1 MTLLLAM
8 FSFSLVMS
16 ITPGPVNM
24 IILSSGINYGVKKTI
39 PYVSGATVGFT
50 LLLLFIGFGFSQF
63 INAYPFF
70 LTYLAIVGSLYI
82 IYMGYKIA
90 SSKPELEIRKKD
102 VPKFYEGFLL
112 QWINPKA
119 WIACV
124 SGASIFSS
132 AESYDPF
139 LTFTIIYFIV
149 CYISLGVW
157 AILGDK
163 VSYLLKDHFRLR
175 LFNFTM
181 GLLLMIT
188 AGYLCYTHLPPSIC
202 YITNI

>member
-8 FSFSLVMS
+8 VSFSLSMS

-24 IILSSGINYGVKKTI
+24 IILSSGISYGVKRTI

-50 LLLLFIGFGFSQF
+50 LLLLLIGFGFSQF

-82 IYMGYKIA
+82 FYIGYKIA
-90 SSKPELEIRKKD
+90 FSKPELEISKKEA
-102 VPKFYEGFLL
+102 PKFYEGFLL

-132 AESYDPF
+132 AESYDLF
-139 LTFTIIYFIV
+139 LTFTIIYFII
-149 CYISLGVW
+149 CYISLGMW

-163 VSYLLKDHFRLR
+163 VSYLLKDNFRLR
-175 LFNFTM
+175 LFNLTM
-181 GLLLMIT
+181 GFLLMIT
-188 AGYLCYTHLPPSIC
+188 AGYLCYVQF
-202 YITNI
+202 N

>member
-1 MTLLLAM
+1 MKLLLAM

-24 IILSSGINYGVKKTI
+24 IILSSGLNHGVKKTI

-50 LLLLFIGFGFSQF
+50 LLLLFTGFGFSQF
-63 INAYPFF
+63 INAYPSF

-82 IYMGYKIA
+82 IYIGYKIA
-90 SSKPELEIRKKD
+90 SAKPKLEISKKD
-102 VPKFYEGFLL
+102 VPKFYEGLLL

-124 SGASIFSS
+124 SGVSIFSS
-132 AESYDPF
+132 VETHSPF
-139 LTFTIIYFIV
+139 LTFTMIYFMV
-149 CYISLGVW
+149 CYISLSVW

-163 VSYLLKDHFRLR
+163 VSYLLKDYFRLR
-175 LFNFTM
+175 VFNFIM
-181 GLLLMIT
+181 GSILIIT
-188 AGYLCYTHLPPSIC
+188 AGYLCYGQFK
-202 YITNI
+202 Y

>member
-39 PYVSGATVGFT
+39 PYVTGATVGFIF
-50 LLLLFIGFGFSQF
+50 LLLFIGFGFSQF
-63 INAYPFF
+63 IKAYPFF
-70 LTYLAIVGSLYI
+70 QNYLAIVGSLYI
-82 IYMGYKIA
+82 IYLGYKIA
-90 SSKPELEIRKKD
+90 CSKSKLKESKND
-102 VPKFYEGFLL
+102 VLKFYQGFLL

-132 AESYDPF
+132 AKSYGPF
-139 LTFTIIYFIV
+139 LTFSIIYFIV
-149 CYISLGVW
+149 CYISLSVW
-157 AILGDK
+157 AILGNR
-163 VSYLLKDHFRLR
+163 VSYLLKDHVHLR
-175 LFNFTM
+175 FFNFTM

-188 AGYLCYTHLPPSIC
+188 AGYLSYDQFN
-202 YITNI
+202 YIFSR

>member
-24 IILSSGINYGVKKTI
+24 IILSSGISYGLKKTM

-50 LLLLFIGFGFSQF
+50 LLLLFIGFGFSRF
-63 INAYPFF
+63 IKAYPFF

-90 SSKPELEIRKKD
+90 SSKPELAISKKD
-102 VPKFYEGFLL
+102 IPKFYEGFLL

-124 SGASIFSS
+124 SGASIFSNP
-132 AESYDPF
+132 ESYDPF
-139 LTFTIIYFIV
+139 LKFTIIYFVV

-163 VSYLLKDHFRLR
+163 VSHLLKDHFRLK
-175 LFNFTM
+175 LLNFIM

-188 AGYLCYTHLPPSIC
+188 AGYLCYGQFGK
-202 YITNI
+202 

>member
-1 MTLLLAM
+1 MALLLAM
-8 FSFSLVMS
+8 FSFALVMS

-24 IILSSGINYGVKKTI
+24 IILSSGINHGVKRTI
-39 PYVSGATVGFT
+39 PYLSRATVGFT

-63 INAYPFF
+63 IKACPFF
-70 LTYLAIVGSLYI
+70 MAYLAIVGSLYI

-90 SSKPELEIRKKD
+90 SSKPELKINKKD
-102 VPKFYEGFLL
+102 APKFYEGFLL

-132 AESYDPF
+132 AESYDSF

-149 CYISLGVW
+149 CYLSLGVW
-157 AILGDK
+157 AVLGDK
-163 VSYLLKDHFRLR
+163 VSYLLRDHFRLR

-188 AGYLCYTHLPPSIC
+188 AGYLCYGQFH
-202 YITNI
+202 Y

>member
-1 MTLLLAM
+1 MKLLLAM

-24 IILSSGINYGVKKTI
+24 IILSSGISYGVKRTI

-70 LTYLAIVGSLYI
+70 LTYLAIAGSVYI

-90 SSKPELEIRKKD
+90 SSKPELEVIKND
-102 VPKFYEGFLL
+102 APKFNEGFLL

-132 AESYDPF
+132 AESYGTF

-149 CYISLGVW
+149 CFISLGVW

-163 VSYLLKDHFRLR
+163 ISHLLKEHYRKR
-175 LFNFTM
+175 IFNFTM

-188 AGYLCYTHLPPSIC
+188 AGYLCYGQFNL
-202 YITNI
+202 

>member
-1 MTLLLAM
+1 MILLLAM
-8 FSFSLVMS
+8 LSFSLAMS

-39 PYVSGATVGFT
+39 PYVSGATVGFI

-63 INAYPFF
+63 IKAYPFF
-70 LTYLAIVGSLYI
+70 LTYLAIAGSVYI
-82 IYMGYKIA
+82 VYLGYKIA
-90 SSKPELEIRKKD
+90 SDKPELKISKND
-102 VPKFYEGFLL
+102 APKFYEGFLL

-132 AESYDPF
+132 ATSYNPF
-139 LTFTIIYFIV
+139 LMFAMVYFIV
-149 CYISLGVW
+149 CYISLFIW

-163 VSYLLKDHFRLR
+163 VSHLLKDHFRLR
-175 LFNFTM
+175 QFNFIM
-181 GLLLMIT
+181 GLLLMLT
-188 AGYLCYTHLPPSIC
+188 AGYLCFSQINY
-202 YITNI
+202 

>member
-24 IILSSGINYGVKKTI
+24 IILSSGISYGVKRTI

-63 INAYPFF
+63 IKAYPFF

-90 SSKPELEIRKKD
+90 SSKPELEISKKD
-102 VPKFYEGFLL
+102 IPKFYEGFLL

-119 WIACV
+119 WIALV
-124 SGASIFSS
+124 SGVSIFSN
-132 AESYDPF
+132 AESYDSF
-139 LTFTIIYFIV
+139 LTFAIIYFIV

-157 AILGDK
+157 AIL
-163 VSYLLKDHFRLR
+163 
-175 LFNFTM
+175 
-181 GLLLMIT
+181 
-188 AGYLCYTHLPPSIC
+188 
-202 YITNI
+202 

>member
-24 IILSSGINYGVKKTI
+24 IILTSGISYGVKRTI

-50 LLLLFIGFGFSQF
+50 LLLLFIGLGFSRF
-63 INAYPFF
+63 IKAYPFF
-70 LTYLAIVGSLYI
+70 LTYLAIVSSLYI
-82 IYMGYKIA
+82 IYLGYKIA
-90 SSKPELEIRKKD
+90 ASKPELEISKIAT
-102 VPKFYEGFLL
+102 PKFHEGFVL

-132 AESYDPF
+132 AESYDSF
-139 LTFTIIYFIV
+139 LTFTVIYFIV
-149 CYISLGVW
+149 CYLSLGVW
-157 AILGDK
+157 AVLGDK
-163 VSYLLKDHFRLR
+163 VSHLLKNHFRLR

-181 GLLLMIT
+181 GILLMIT
-188 AGYLCYTHLPPSIC
+188 AGYLCYGQLL
-202 YITNI
+202 

>member
-8 FSFSLVMS
+8 LSFSLVMS

-24 IILSSGINYGVKKTI
+24 IILSSGINYGVKRTI
-39 PYVSGATVGFT
+39 PYVSGATIGFI

-70 LTYLAIVGSLYI
+70 LTYLAIAGSLYI
-82 IYMGYKIA
+82 IYLGYKIA
-90 SSKPELEIRKKD
+90 SSKSELKISNND
-102 VPKFYEGFLL
+102 APKFYEGFLL

-124 SGASIFSS
+124 SGASMFSS
-132 AESYDPF
+132 ATSYNPF
-139 LTFTIIYFIV
+139 LKFTIIYFIV
-149 CYISLGVW
+149 CYISLSIW

-163 VSYLLKDHFRLR
+163 VSYLLKEHGRLR
-175 LFNFTM
+175 LFNFIM
-181 GLLLMIT
+181 GLLLMAT
-188 AGYLCYTHLPPSIC
+188 AGYLCFSQINY
-202 YITNI
+202 

>member
-24 IILSSGINYGVKKTI
+24 IILSSGISYGVKKTI
-39 PYVSGATVGFT
+39 PYVSGATVGFI

-63 INAYPFF
+63 IKAYPFF
-70 LTYLAIVGSLYI
+70 LTYLAIAGSLYI

-90 SSKPELEIRKKD
+90 SSKPELEISKKD
-102 VPKFYEGFLL
+102 APKFYEGFLL

-124 SGASIFSS
+124 SGAAIFSS
-132 AESYDPF
+132 AESYTTF
-139 LTFTIIYFIV
+139 VTFTIIYFIV
-149 CYISLGVW
+149 CYISLGLW
-157 AILGDK
+157 AVLGDK
-163 VSYLLKDHFRLR
+163 VSHLLKDHFRLR
-175 LFNFTM
+175 LFNFAM

-188 AGYLCYTHLPPSIC
+188 AGYLCYGQFGR
-202 YITNI
+202 

>member
-1 MTLLLAM
+1 MTLLLSM

-24 IILSSGINYGVKKTI
+24 IILSSGISYGVKRTI

-50 LLLLFIGFGFSQF
+50 LLLLFIGFEFSQF
-63 INAYPFF
+63 VKAYPFF
-70 LTYLAIVGSLYI
+70 QTYLAILGSLYI

-90 SSKPELEIRKKD
+90 SSKPELEVNKKD
-102 VPKFYEGFLL
+102 APKFYEGFLL

-132 AESYDPF
+132 AESHGPF

-157 AILGDK
+157 AILGAK
-163 VSYLLKDHFRLR
+163 VSYFLKDHFRLR

-188 AGYLCYTHLPPSIC
+188 AGYLCYGQFN
-202 YITNI
+202 Y

>member
-24 IILSSGINYGVKKTI
+24 IILSSGISYGVKRTI

-50 LLLLFIGFGFSQF
+50 LLLLLIGFEFSRF

-82 IYMGYKIA
+82 VYIGYKIA
-90 SSKPELEIRKKD
+90 SSKPELEISKK
-102 VPKFYEGFLL
+102 VTPKFYEGFLL

-132 AESYDPF
+132 TEGHGSF

-149 CYISLGVW
+149 CYLSLGVW
-157 AILGDK
+157 AVLGDK
-163 VSYLLKDHFRLR
+163 VSYLLKDHLRIR
-175 LFNFTM
+175 LFNFIM

-188 AGYLCYTHLPPSIC
+188 AGYLCYGQFGR
-202 YITNI
+202 

>member
-1 MTLLLAM
+1 MAILLAM

-24 IILSSGINYGVKKTI
+24 IILSSGINFGAKKTF
-39 PYVSGATVGFT
+39 PYVSGATIGFT
-50 LLLLFIGFGFSQF
+50 LLLLFIGLGFSQF
-63 INAYPFF
+63 IKAFPFF
-70 LTYLAIVGSLYI
+70 LSYLATAGSIYI

-90 SSKPELEIRKKD
+90 SSKPELELTEKNT
-102 VPKFYEGFLL
+102 PKFYEGFLL

-132 AESYDPF
+132 AKSIGPF
-139 LTFTIIYFIV
+139 FTFSIIYFIV
-149 CYISLGVW
+149 CYLSLGVW

-163 VSYLLKDHFRLR
+163 VSHLLKDHFRLR
-175 LFNFTM
+175 LFNFIM
-181 GLLLMIT
+181 GLMLILT
-188 AGYLCYTHLPPSIC
+188 AGYLCYC
-202 YITNI
+202 QFK

>member
-1 MTLLLAM
+1 MILLLEM
-8 FSFSLVMS
+8 FSFALVMS

-24 IILSSGINYGVKKTI
+24 IILSSGISHGVKRTI

-50 LLLLFIGFGFSQF
+50 LLLLFIGCGFLQF

-70 LTYLAIVGSLYI
+70 LTYLAILGSLYI

-90 SSKPELEIRKKD
+90 FSKPELEINKKD
-102 VPKFYEGFLL
+102 APKFYEGFLL

-132 AESYDPF
+132 AESYDSF

-149 CYISLGVW
+149 CYLSLSVW
-157 AILGDK
+157 AILGDN

-181 GLLLMIT
+181 GSLLMIT
-188 AGYLCYTHLPPSIC
+188 AGYLCYGQF
-202 YITNI
+202 

>member
-1 MTLLLAM
+1 MATLLAM

-24 IILSSGINYGVKKTI
+24 IILSSGISYGVKSTM
-39 PYVSGATVGFT
+39 PYVLGATVGFT
-50 LLLLFIGFGFSQF
+50 LLLLFIGFEFSKF

-90 SSKPELEIRKKD
+90 SSKPELEISKKD
-102 VPKFYEGFLL
+102 APKFYEGFLL

-132 AESYDPF
+132 AESYDSF

-149 CYISLGVW
+149 CYISLGSW
-157 AILGDK
+157 AVLGDR

-175 LFNFTM
+175 LFNFVM

-188 AGYLCYTHLPPSIC
+188 AGYLCYGSLTFSLR
-202 YITNI
+202 

>member
-24 IILSSGINYGVKKTI
+24 IILSSGISYGVKRTI

-50 LLLLFIGFGFSQF
+50 LLLLFIGLGFSQF

-70 LTYLAIVGSLYI
+70 LTYLAIIGSLYI

-90 SSKPELEIRKKD
+90 SSKPELEISKKD
-102 VPKFYEGFLL
+102 APKFYQGFLL
-112 QWINPKA
+112 QWVSPKA

-132 AESYDPF
+132 AESYDSF
-139 LTFTIIYFIV
+139 VTFTIIYFIV
-149 CYISLGVW
+149 CYISLGIW

-163 VSYLLKDHFRLR
+163 VAYLLKDHFRLR
-175 LFNFTM
+175 LLNCTM

-188 AGYLCYTHLPPSIC
+188 AGYLCYTQLGR
-202 YITNI
+202 

>member
-1 MTLLLAM
+1 MALLLAM

-24 IILSSGINYGVKKTI
+24 IILSSGISYGARRTI

-63 INAYPFF
+63 IKAYPFF
-70 LTYLAIVGSLYI
+70 LTYLAIMGSLYI
-82 IYMGYKIA
+82 IFMGYKIA
-90 SSKPELEIRKKD
+90 SSKQELEISKKD
-102 VPKFYEGFLL
+102 APKFYEGFLL

-132 AESYDPF
+132 AESYDSF

-149 CYISLGVW
+149 CYLSLGVW
-157 AILGDK
+157 AVLGDK
-163 VSYLLKDHFRLR
+163 VSYLLKDYFRLR

-181 GLLLMIT
+181 GMLLMIT
-188 AGYLCYTHLPPSIC
+188 AGYLCYGQLTGEL
-202 YITNI
+202 

>member
-8 FSFSLVMS
+8 LSFSLVMS

-24 IILSSGINYGVKKTI
+24 IILSSGINNGAKRTI

-63 INAYPFF
+63 IHAYPFF
-70 LTYLAIVGSLYI
+70 LTNLAIAGSLYI

-90 SSKPELEIRKKD
+90 SSKPELEVSKKGT
-102 VPKFYEGFLL
+102 PKFYEGFLL
-112 QWINPKA
+112 QWVNPKA

-124 SGASIFSS
+124 SGVSIFSS
-132 AESYDPF
+132 TESYGTF

-149 CYISLGVW
+149 CFISLGVW

-175 LFNFTM
+175 LFNFTT

-188 AGYLCYTHLPPSIC
+188 AGYLCYGQFN
-202 YITNI
+202 Y